1 MTNQNGRSHG
11 GPIDPGKLRQY
22 QVHAEREGEELVVY
36 GRGSILSP
44 LVYRFPYITA
54 EEINARA
61 AQISLEQMHDALTA
75 ALPLAGSRRLG
86 DGGQT
91 VQELRVE
98 ASFASALRVPVHDT
112 YRWPLRSGV
121 TAVPELDRDALAEW
135 MRGEFATAAGQ
146 ASTGNLADVLTRYF
160 TRSFEVGGELALDL
174 LGSQRPFQL
183 RDEDL
188 VELIEE
194 TAVSYTDPYA
204 DISLT
209 NTTANELA
217 RQIANGREA
226 GLSASAIEGLLTTY
240 IGGRALT
247 RSSNIATTEMVSW
260 SRKGVGTT
268 YGRNGVEYMIYKT
281 SRSRRGPCPICAPY
295 DGQRLRASNG
305 LVWFDLLP
313 QHGGCVCY
321 YLPDTAGWEL
331 PEEIW
336 TG

>member
-1 MTNQNGRSHG
+1 MTNQNGRRMG
-11 GPIDPGKLRQY
+11 GPINPGKLFNM
-22 QVHAEREGEELVVY
+22 HHGHGGDELFVPI
-36 GRGSILSP
+36 GRGTILPP
-44 LVYRFPYITA
+44 LRFPTITA
-54 EEINARA
+54 EEVNARA
-61 AQISLEQMHDALTA
+61 AQISLELLHDALTA

-112 YRWPLRSGV
+112 YRWPLRNGL

-135 MRGEFATAAGQ
+135 IRGEFTTAAGQ
-146 ASTGNLADVLTRYF
+146 ASVGNLADALARYF
-160 TRSFEVGGELALDL
+160 VRSFEVGGELALDL

-183 RDEDL
+183 RDEEL
-188 VELIEE
+188 RELINDV
-194 TAVSYTDPYA
+194 AISYTDPYA

-226 GLSASAIEGLLTTY
+226 GLTVGAIEGALTAYGT
-240 IGGRALT
+240 GRALT
-247 RSSNIATTEMVSW
+247 RSSNIATTEVVSW
-260 SRKGVGTT
+260 SRKGLGTA
-268 YGRNGVEYMIYKT
+268 YGRNGIETMIYKT
-281 SRSRRGPCPICAPY
+281 SRSRRGPCPICEPY
-295 DGQRLRASNG
+295 EGQRLRASNG

-321 YLPDTAGWEL
+321 YLPDLAGWEL
-331 PEEIW
+331 PEEVW
-336 TG
+336 TGG

>member
-1 MTNQNGRSHG
+1 MATT
-11 GPIDPGKLRQY
+11 DL
-22 QVHAEREGEELVVY
+22 EL
-36 GRGSILSP
+36 L
-44 LVYRFPYITA
+44 
-54 EEINARA
+54 
-61 AQISLEQMHDALTA
+61 HDALTA

-112 YRWPLRSGV
+112 YRWPLRNGV

-135 MRGEFATAAGQ
+135 IRGEFTTAAGR
-146 ASTGNLADVLTRYF
+146 ASTGNLADALARYF
-160 TRSFEVGGELALDL
+160 VRSFEVGGELALDL

-183 RDEDL
+183 RDAEL
-188 VELIEE
+188 RELINDV
-194 TAVSYTDPYA
+194 AISYTDPYA

-226 GLSASAIEGLLTTY
+226 GLTVGAIEGVLTAYGT
-240 IGGRALT
+240 GRALT
-247 RSSNIATTEMVSW
+247 RSSNIAATEVVSW
-260 SRKGVGTT
+260 SRKGLGTT
-268 YGRNGVEYMIYKT
+268 YGRNDVEYMIYKT
-281 SRSRRGPCPICAPY
+281 SPELSRRGPCPVCEPY
-295 DGQRLRASNG
+295 NNQRLRASNG

-321 YLPDTAGWEL
+321 YLPDLAGWEL
-331 PEEIW
+331 PEEVW
-336 TG
+336 TGG

>member
-1 MTNQNGRSHG
+1 MTFHNGRSHG
-11 GPIDPGKLRQY
+11 GPLNSPPAHNGHDGD
-22 QVHAEREGEELVVY
+22 ELVVY

-61 AQISLEQMHDALTA
+61 AYLKLERVHDALTA

-98 ASFASALRVPVHDT
+98 ASFSRALRVPVYDT
-112 YRWPLRSGV
+112 YRWPLRNGV

-135 MRGEFATAAGQ
+135 VRGEFTTPAGR
-146 ASTGNLADVLTRYF
+146 ASTGNLADVLARYF
-160 TRSFEVGGELALDL
+160 VRSFEVGGVLALDL

-183 RDEDL
+183 RDGELRDL
-188 VELIEE
+188 IDDV
-194 TAVSYTDPYA
+194 AASYTDPYA

-209 NTTANELA
+209 NTTANDLA
-217 RQIANGREA
+217 RQIASGREA
-226 GLSASAIEGLLTTY
+226 GLTASAIETALTTY
-240 IGGRALT
+240 TSGRALT
-247 RSSNIATTEMVSW
+247 RSSNIAATEMVSW
-260 SRKGVGTT
+260 SRKGLGTT

-281 SRSRRGPCPICAPY
+281 SRSRRGPCPICEPY
-295 DGQRLRASNG
+295 EGQRLRASGG

-313 QHGGCVCY
+313 QHSGCVCY

-331 PEEIW
+331 PEEVW
-336 TG
+336 TGG